1 MSLWEGGKREC
12 CRVASP
18 EERSGLLGLGV
29 QLERCSVS
37 HCHFRV
43 VLKPWASGSC
53 RGCGAGAALPVRFGQ
68 LIPSKVLKELHTM
81 VEPPIFTLGG
91 CGGALA
97 WPEATQNSQALLS
110 VLPLPPGSAQ
120 LGFPG
125 AGVAQNEA

>member
-1 MSLWEGGKREC
+1 MFSVPLPFQGGPKTLVIGFLQR
-12 CRVASP
+12 
-18 EERSGLLGLGV
+18 L
-29 QLERCSVS
+29 
-37 HCHFRV
+37 
-43 VLKPWASGSC
+43 
-53 RGCGAGAALPVRFGQ
+53 RGTGAALPVRFGQ

-81 VEPPIFTLGG
+81 AEPPIFTLGG

-97 WPEATQNSQALLS
+97 WPEATQNSQGLLS